1 MPVNLVK
8 LAGQIVESVPAVV
21 GVRTVEEP
29 HYISRALTGNVE
41 IRRYGRRIAAQTT
54 VTGDRERA
62 LNAGFRK
69 LAAYIFGGN
78 QRRAEIAMTAPVS
91 QQGSSQEIAMTAPV
105 SQQGNAEEGWTIRF
119 FMPSEWTLETLPEP
133 DDSDVDLVSVPPETV
148 AVIRFTGDRSPAAVA
163 QQTADLLD
171 TLASNGIEPAGEPVA
186 WFYDP
191 PWTLPF
197 RRRNEVVVPI

>member
-1 MPVNLVK
+1 MNLVK
-8 LAGQIVESVPAVV
+8 LAGQIVESVPSVV

-29 HYISRALTGNVE
+29 SYISRPLTGNVE
-41 IRRYGRRIAAQTT
+41 IRRYNRRIAAQTT

-62 LNAGFRK
+62 LNTGFRK

-78 QRRAEIAMTAPVS
+78 QRRTEIAMTAPVS
-91 QQGSSQEIAMTAPV
+91 QQGGSQEIAMTAPV
-105 SQQGNAEEGWTIRF
+105 SQQGSADEGWTIRF

-133 DDSDVDLVSVPPETV
+133 DDADVDLVSVPPETV

-163 QQTADLLD
+163 QQTADLVD
-171 TLASNGIEPAGEPVA
+171 TLGANGIEPAGEPVA

>member
-1 MPVNLVK
+1 MNLAK
-8 LAGQIVESVPAVV
+8 IAGQIVESVPSVV

-29 HYISRALTGNVE
+29 HYISRPLTGNVE
-41 IRRYGRRIAAQTT
+41 IRRYSRRIAAQTT

-62 LNAGFRK
+62 LNTGFRK

-78 QRRAEIAMTAPVS
+78 QRRTEIAMTAPVS
-91 QQGSSQEIAMTAPV
+91 QQGGSQEIAMTAPV
-105 SQQGNAEEGWTIRF
+105 SQQGSADEGWTIRF

-133 DDSDVDLVSVPPETV
+133 DDADVDLVSVPPETV

-163 QQTADLLD
+163 QQTADLVD
-171 TLASNGIEPAGEPVA
+171 TLGANGIEPVGEPVA